1 MRKGFYMNINSE
13 LQTIKNKLSERTFEI
28 RWGVSLEGWVQQ
40 QLERIYNE
48 LHTQSQSKLL

>member
-1 MRKGFYMNINSE
+1 MNINSE